1 MVVETSRKKGPK
13 PTVEFSR
20 HRPAVPAR
28 VAIRIDGQV
37 PRSIVGRE
45 VGVLPLRPHDGRDR
59 FGQSSRAIEQPRT
72 KHRRRRTRLSGA
84 RRTSVCGRNLQLG
97 GARGASARWRSLQR
111 GGARGASPRKRS
123 LQRGGA
129 RGASP
134 RKRSGARGAS
144 PRWRSP
150 RLVSIVHVATVAQ
163 RTSLSHRLPPTSRPK
178 QRPVS
183 MAANEAPSATLGQ
196 SENAATACAS
206 WRKVRARCRTAH
218 AWLIA
223 VPRTC

>member
-72 KHRRRRTRLSGA
+72 KHRRHRTRLSGA
-84 RRTSVCGRNLQLG
+84 RRTSVCGRSLQRV
-97 GARGASARWRSLQR
+97 GARGASARW
-111 GGARGASPRKRS
+111 RS

-144 PRWRSP
+144 PRWRNP

-163 RTSLSHRLPPTSRPK
+163 RTSLSHRLAPTSRPK

-223 VPRTC
+223 APRTC